1 MINCITLSET
11 HKKKNED
18 KDWRGRSS
26 RLHGLRGAGS
36 WRRYEQVFSQTQQLF
51 SLCITALPGENV
63 SLPCQVSNM
72 NFTVLNWSRS
82 DLLPQYVFMYKD
94 KKPLSENQHPSFA
107 GRVELEDKHMKDGN
121 ISVTLKNVTTNDSGT
136 YTCEVIWNRTK
147 LREIISRVNLAAVV
161 HFSDVSCSTQL
172 VIRLQKSL
180 MTSHSFESDVLV
192 QETSKTCRTAA
203 LRPRPQI

>member
-1 MINCITLSET
+1 MLLLGGLMFLLMEFSGCVPITENTKNINS
-11 HKKKNED
+11 
-18 KDWRGRSS
+18 
-26 RLHGLRGAGS
+26 
-36 WRRYEQVFSQTQQLF
+36 
-51 SLCITALPGENV
+51 ITALPGENV

-147 LREIISRVNLAAVV
+147 LREIISRVNLQVQPGPKAGNDKEAGNSRSRYTLIVVAVLFA
-161 HFSDVSCSTQL
+161 FSICL
-172 VIRLQKSL
+172 IGFKLLQNNFRILKKIFGL
-180 MTSHSFESDVLV
+180 
-192 QETSKTCRTAA
+192 
-203 LRPRPQI
+203 I

>member
-1 MINCITLSET
+1 MLLLGGLMFLLMEFSGCVPITENTKNINS
-11 HKKKNED
+11 
-18 KDWRGRSS
+18 
-26 RLHGLRGAGS
+26 
-36 WRRYEQVFSQTQQLF
+36 
-51 SLCITALPGENV
+51 ITALPGENV

-147 LREIISRVNLAAVV
+147 LREIISRVNLQVQPGESRSGWSDPNPVV
-161 HFSDVSCSTQL
+161 TSVLFWSTADPSPASLHRSKSWKRQGGRKQQESLHTHSRSCTLCIFYLPDRIQ
-172 VIRLQKSL
+172 
-180 MTSHSFESDVLV
+180 TSPE
-192 QETSKTCRTAA
+192 
-203 LRPRPQI
+203 